1 MNQLNQLL
9 NLLNKYN
16 RRDQTLIL
24 GCGLVVVIYLLWLVV
39 LVPIQNKRDQ
49 LLAANTAST
58 HTLGRVQI
66 AAAQIQQ
73 FRNAGAS
80 ASSEN
85 ISGLI
90 DSTLR
95 ANGLTMSGFQP
106 GSNGEARVRLDR
118 AAFGPLMQWL
128 YEMEFKQGV
137 AVSDLSI
144 AATNE
149 PGQVT
154 VNLRLQKADAN

>member
-1 MNQLNQLL
+1 MNYVNQLL

-24 GCGLVVVIYLLWLVV
+24 GCGLAVLLYLLWLLV

-58 HTLGRVQI
+58 QTLGRVQI

-73 FRNAGAS
+73 YRDAGAN
-80 ASSEN
+80 ASNEN
-85 ISGLI
+85 ISSLI

-95 ANGLTMSGFQP
+95 ANGLSMSGLQP
-106 GSNGEARVRLDR
+106 GANGDARVRLDR
-118 AAFGPLMQWL
+118 AAYGPLMQWL
-128 YEMEFKQGV
+128 YELEFKQGIT
-137 AVSDLSI
+137 VSELSI
-144 AATNE
+144 ASTND
-149 PGQVT
+149 PGQVI
-154 VNLRLQKADAN
+154 VNLRLQKAH